1 MKLKQLINGF
11 DKSSGK
17 TGMEKSQIETTP
29 LSDRRPLDFWP
40 FMLWMLP
47 IILVYGLGA
56 LGYQQ
61 LLNKRINDTIAQMPL
76 LGIAVISFGW
86 LAWKTRNEFVI
97 VLTLLSLG
105 FFAREWH
112 FEGTTA
118 GVFVVVAILGAWFVL
133 RIDVMRSLIKNTP
146 VEIWVWATALCYLIS
161 QLIAKRVFGPN
172 YLNWLPMERQYEVFL
187 EETTETMAHVMLII
201 TSLVAWRQFGNV
213 NSKGNNNEQ

>member
-1 MKLKQLINGF
+1 
-11 DKSSGK
+11 
-17 TGMEKSQIETTP
+17 MEKSQIEA
-29 LSDRRPLDFWP
+29 SISSNRRILDFWP

-47 IILVYGLGA
+47 IILVYVLGA

-76 LGIAVISFGW
+76 LGIAAISLGW

-97 VLTLLSLG
+97 VLTLLSFG

-112 FEGTTA
+112 FEGTTT
-118 GVFVVVAILGAWFVL
+118 GVFVVVAILGVWFVL
-133 RIDVMRSLIKNTP
+133 RIHVMRSLIKNTP
-146 VEIWVWATALCYLIS
+146 VEIWVWATAICYLVS

-172 YLNWLPMERQYEVFL
+172 HLNLLPMERQYEVFL
-187 EETTETMAHVMLII
+187 EETAETMAHVMLII
-201 TSLVAWRQFGNV
+201 TSMIAWRQFGTA